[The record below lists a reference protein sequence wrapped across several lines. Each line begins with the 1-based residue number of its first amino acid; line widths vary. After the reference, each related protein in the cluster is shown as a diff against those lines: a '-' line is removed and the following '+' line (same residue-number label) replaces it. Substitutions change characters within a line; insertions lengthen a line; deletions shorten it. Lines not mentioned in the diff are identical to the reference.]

1 MRTFW
6 TRLKRSWR
14 LQFGVNLAEY
24 ALILGVLA
32 LAGMGGLVAMGGNVS
47 TLINRGSGDMAGAQV
62 GGDSGG
68 SSYYDN
74 FDDHGNLNWK
84 YYKKWHKCEGGICRS
99 GSYRDWAV
107 AGEKSWR
114 DYEYTARLKTD
125 RAGKHNWNVPRLVF
139 RFQDPDNYYYLV
151 PNKDGRLELA
161 KHEHGKWKTWLASAP
176 DYGDPTAWH
185 TYKIRVVGNT
195 ITVFADGKKMLQYV
209 DPHPIPAGQ
218 VGAYMAG
225 ARGRYGDVH
234 VEPITPSRPA
244 E

>member
-1 MRTFW
+1 MRTFFVKLLDW
-6 TRLKRSWR
+6 WKQELGS
-14 LQFGVNLAEY
+14 NLAEY
-24 ALILGVLA
+24 ALIIGVLA
-32 LAGMGGLVAMGGNVS
+32 LAGVGSVAAMGGNIS
-47 TLINRGSGDMAGAQV
+47 DLLNR
-62 GGDSGG
+62 
-68 SSYYDN
+68 SSANMTTQPSDVETTYHDN
-74 FDDHGNLNWK
+74 FDGHGNLDWK
-84 YYKKWHKCEGGICRS
+84 YYKKWHKCNGGICRS

-161 KHEHGKWKTWLASAP
+161 KHQHGKWKTWLASAP
-176 DYGDPTAWH
+176 DYGDPAAWH
-185 TYKIRVVGNT
+185 TYKVKAVGNT
-195 ITVFADGKKMLQYV
+195 ITVYADGKQMLQYV
-209 DPHPIPAGQ
+209 DPQPITAGQ

-234 VEPITPSRPA
+234 VEPISPTKPGD
-244 E
+244 